1 VKGKDI
7 NSPGYTDPCCQ
18 PLLTTLPKNTLV
30 GPHEVDLLGQGA
42 TWPSWLALVS
52 VFSPRRI
59 SEMTL
64 RNRTGAEKR
73 KQREKSVYLLSF

>member
-1 VKGKDI
+1 MKGKDI
-7 NSPGYTDPCCQ
+7 NSLGYTDPCHH

-30 GPHEVDLLGQGA
+30 GPHEVDLLGSGQGA

-52 VFSPRRI
+52 PMRI

-64 RNRTGAEKR
+64 NRTGAEKR